1 MATACF
7 LGLPAFISALMFL
20 PTALADPDLSNGMII
35 P

>member
-7 LGLPAFISALMFL
+7 LGFPAFISALMFL
-20 PTALADPDLSNGMII
+20 PTDFALPDLSNGMVK